1 MEQKAGGY
9 TVLAQPLAGDVGG
22 MRFLGSGWICG
33 KKHEGCDCGSLS
45 AIRGEYYPLAGDS

>member
-22 MRFLGSGWICG
+22 MRFLGGGWICG
-33 KKHEGCDCGSLS
+33 KNMK
-45 AIRGEYYPLAGDS
+45 AVIVAR